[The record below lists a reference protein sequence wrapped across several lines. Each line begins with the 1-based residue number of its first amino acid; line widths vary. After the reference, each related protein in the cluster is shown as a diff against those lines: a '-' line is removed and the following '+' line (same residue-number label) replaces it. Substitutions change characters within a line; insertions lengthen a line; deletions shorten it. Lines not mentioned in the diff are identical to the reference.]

1 MIILPNENGW
11 SFDES
16 NSWKL
21 VYDGSTIIFFDETEK
36 AISTQS
42 VLFVGTKDECDAEIA
57 RLGLVDVSAQGN
69 DNGLDLH
76 ADAGEGAY

>member
-1 MIILPNENGW
+1 MIIQPNEQGW
-11 SFDES
+11 AFDES
-16 NSWKL
+16 TAWKL
-21 VYDGSTIIFFDETEK
+21 VYDGVTIIFFDETEK

-42 VLFVGTKDECDAEIA
+42 VLFVGTKEECDAEIA

-76 ADAGEGAY
+76 INA

>member
-1 MIILPNENGW
+1 MIIQPNEQGW
-11 SFDES
+11 AFDES
-16 NSWKL
+16 TSWKL
-21 VYDGSTIIFFDETEK
+21 VYDGITIIFFDETEK

-57 RLGLVDVSAQGN
+57 LLGLVDVTAQEN

>member
-1 MIILPNENGW
+1 MIILPNEQGW
-11 SFDES
+11 AFDES
-16 NSWKL
+16 TSWKL

-57 RLGLVDVSAQGN
+57 RLGLVDVIAQGN
-69 DNGLDLH
+69 DNGLDIH
-76 ADAGEGAY
+76 SDAGEGAY

>member
-1 MIILPNENGW
+1 MIIQPNDQGW
-11 SFDES
+11 AFDGS
-16 NSWKL
+16 TAWKL
-21 VYDGSTIIFFDETEK
+21 VYDGSTIIFSGETEK

-57 RLGLVDVSAQGN
+57 RLGLVDVTAQVN

-76 ADAGEGAY
+76 ADA

>member
-1 MIILPNENGW
+1 MIIQPNEQGW
-11 SFDES
+11 AFDES
-16 NSWKL
+16 TAWKL
-21 VYDGSTIIFFDETEK
+21 VYHGSTIIFFDETEK

-42 VLFVGTKDECDAEIA
+42 VLFVGAKSECDAEIS

-76 ADAGEGAY
+76 ADA

>member
-1 MIILPNENGW
+1 MIIQHNGDGW
-11 SFDES
+11 AFDES
-16 NSWKL
+16 TSWKL

-57 RLGLVDVSAQGN
+57 RLGLVDVTAQEN

-76 ADAGEGAY
+76 ADAGEGAN

>member
-1 MIILPNENGW
+1 MIISPSENGW
-11 SFDES
+11 SYDES
-16 NSWKL
+16 VGNWKL
-21 VYDGSTIIFFDETEK
+21 VYADKLIVIYEQTDVSI
-36 AISTQS
+36 ATQS

-76 ADAGEGAY
+76 ADA

>member
-1 MIILPNENGW
+1 MIILPNEQGW
-11 SFDES
+11 AFDES
-16 NSWKL
+16 TSWKL

-69 DNGLDLH
+69 DNGLDIH
-76 ADAGEGAY
+76 VDA

>member
-1 MIILPNENGW
+1 MIIQPNDQGW
-11 SFDES
+11 AFDES
-16 NSWKL
+16 TAWKL

-57 RLGLVDVSAQGN
+57 RLGLVDVTAQGN

-76 ADAGEGAY
+76 SNA

>member
-1 MIILPNENGW
+1 MIISPNEQGW
-11 SFDES
+11 ALDES
-16 NSWKL
+16 TAWKL
-21 VYDGSTIIFFDETEK
+21 VYDGITIIFYDETEK

-42 VLFVGTKDECDAEIA
+42 VLYVGTKDECEAEIA

-76 ADAGEGAY
+76 ADA

>member
-1 MIILPNENGW
+1 MIIQPNAQGW
-11 SFDES
+11 AFDES
-16 NSWKL
+16 TTWKL
-21 VYDGSTIIFFDETEK
+21 VYDGVTIIFYDETEK

-69 DNGLDLH
+69 DNGLDIH
-76 ADAGEGAY
+76 ADA

>member
-1 MIILPNENGW
+1 MIIQPNEQGW
-11 SFDES
+11 AFDES
-16 NSWKL
+16 TAWKL
-21 VYDGSTIIFFDETEK
+21 VSDGITIIFFDETEK

-76 ADAGEGAY
+76 ADAGEGTN

>member
-1 MIILPNENGW
+1 MIIQPNEQGW
-11 SFDES
+11 AFDES
-16 NSWKL
+16 TSWKL

-42 VLFVGTKDECDAEIA
+42 TLFVGTKDECEAEIA

-76 ADAGEGAY
+76 ADA

>member
-1 MIILPNENGW
+1 MIILPNEQGW
-11 SFDES
+11 AFDES
-16 NSWKL
+16 TAWKL

-42 VLFVGTKDECDAEIA
+42 ALFVGTKDECDAEIA

-69 DNGLDLH
+69 DNGLDIH
-76 ADAGEGAY
+76 ADSGEGTN

>member
-1 MIILPNENGW
+1 MTIQPNAQGW
-11 SFDES
+11 AFDES
-16 NSWKL
+16 TAWKL

-76 ADAGEGAY
+76 ADA

>member
-1 MIILPNENGW
+1 MIIQPNENGW

-21 VYDGSTIIFFDETEK
+21 VYDGITIIFSDETEK

-57 RLGLVDVSAQGN
+57 RLGLVDVSAQEN
-69 DNGLDLH
+69 DNGLDIH
-76 ADAGEGAY
+76 ADA

>member
-1 MIILPNENGW
+1 MIITPSANGW
-11 SFDES
+11 AFDES
-16 NSWKL
+16 TAWKL
-21 VYDGSTIIFFDETEK
+21 VYDGSTIIFYDETEK

-42 VLFVGTKDECDAEIA
+42 VLFVGTKDECEGEIA

-76 ADAGEGAY
+76 ADAGEGTN

>member
-1 MIILPNENGW
+1 MTIQPNDQGW
-11 SFDES
+11 AFDES
-16 NSWKL
+16 TAWKL
-21 VYDGSTIIFFDETEK
+21 VYDGSTIIFYDETEK

-76 ADAGEGAY
+76 ADA

>member
-1 MIILPNENGW
+1 MIIQPNENGW

-21 VYDGSTIIFFDETEK
+21 VYDGITIIFSDETEK

-57 RLGLVDVSAQGN
+57 RLGLVDVSAQWN
-69 DNGLDLH
+69 DNGLDIH
-76 ADAGEGAY
+76 ADA